1 VPHDQE
7 GRSSRLAT
15 LQWTAIGLLAA
26 SFVVSFISDGPASVV
41 LNYVFLT
48 LAGGV
53 LVWAI
58 LVQWRAARRRS

>member
-1 VPHDQE
+1 MPHDRPA
-7 GRSSRLAT
+7 RSSRLAT

-41 LNYVFLT
+41 LNYVFLAA
-48 LAGGV
+48 AGVV

-58 LVQWRAARRRS
+58 LVQWRASRRRA